1 MRIPAPVD
9 EAGRL
14 RLEALSTGKAFVK
27 LHPWTIWRVTG
38 ADRASFFHNFC
49 TAELKKRL
57 AGEGC
62 EGFVLTS
69 QGKVLDFVYFTPL
82 GETLWIDAY
91 GDRHEVW
98 NAHFDRYRFTEKV
111 VWQDAGSE
119 TFCLYVSDDSAFEA
133 LGIASDGDGAL
144 AYSARLATF
153 DDAETVVRR
162 VEWLGRVG
170 WTLFVPVRVE
180 AAILDRLTSNEFEEA
195 TLAEWHR
202 LRALNLMPLAG
213 PDLSEKNLPQEAGRD
228 ATAISYTKG
237 CYLGQETVARLD
249 MMGHVN
255 WKLALIEGPV
265 PAGDS
270 PADLTFAGKPVARF
284 GTVVE
289 NGETS
294 LAIAYVRRE
303 KAQAGAELATD
314 AGSFRVT
321 RVAGEADADS
331 SVP

>member
-9 EAGRL
+9 EAGRR
-14 RLEALSTGKAFVK
+14 RLEALSTGRAFVK
-27 LHPWTIWRVTG
+27 LLPWTIWQVTG
-38 ADRASFFHNFC
+38 ADRAAFFHNFC
-49 TAELKKRL
+49 TAELKKRV

-69 QGKVLDFVYFTPL
+69 QGKILDFVHFTQF

-91 GDRHEVW
+91 GDRHETW

-111 VWQDAGSE
+111 VWQDVSSE
-119 TFCLYVSDDSAFEA
+119 TVCLYVSDESAFEA
-133 LGIASDGDGAL
+133 FGIARDGDGAQ

-153 DDAETVVRR
+153 DDAEVVVRR
-162 VEWLGRVG
+162 AEWLGRVG
-170 WTLFVPVRVE
+170 WTLFVPDRLATAV
-180 AAILDRLTSNEFEEA
+180 LDRLTSNGFEEA
-195 TLAEWHR
+195 TMTEWHR
-202 LRALNLMPLAG
+202 LRALNLTPLAG

-265 PAGDS
+265 PPGDP
-270 PADLTFAGKPVARF
+270 PADLAIAGKPVARF
-284 GTVVE
+284 GTIVE

-294 LAIAYVRRE
+294 SALAFVRRE
-303 KAQAGAELATD
+303 RAQAGAELITD
-314 AGSFRVT
+314 AGTFRVK
-321 RVAGEADADS
+321 RVAGEENSAPS
-331 SVP
+331 S